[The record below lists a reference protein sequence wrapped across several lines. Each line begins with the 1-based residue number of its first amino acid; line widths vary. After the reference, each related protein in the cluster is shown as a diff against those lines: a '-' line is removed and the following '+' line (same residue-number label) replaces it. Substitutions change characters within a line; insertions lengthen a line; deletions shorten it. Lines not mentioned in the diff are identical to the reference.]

1 MRESMNADL
10 VSPAF
15 NADPYPFFARLRTEA
30 PVQRV
35 MLPGKQPAWLVTRYD
50 DVLMALKAKQ
60 FAKDRLNARAPD
72 KSVRQPWVPTIVRP
86 LMRNML
92 DVDAPDHTRLRTL
105 VHKAFTPRTI
115 EQMQGRIHRVTNQ
128 LLDSAEGTARM
139 DLIRQYALPLPTT
152 IIAEML
158 GVPVE
163 DGHKFH
169 RWSSAIVA
177 TNPSR
182 WGMIKAVP
190 NILAFLRYIR
200 RLVKLR
206 RIEPRD
212 DLVSSLVQAEE
223 AEDRLSE
230 DELVAMI
237 FLLLVAGHE
246 TTVNLIGN
254 GTLALLQQ
262 PEQLEH
268 LREDPG
274 LIGPAVEE
282 LLRYCGPLKVATER
296 YAREDTLVNDTTI
309 PQGELVYLALASANR
324 DERQFPDPDT
334 LDLTRAPNRH
344 LAFGQGIH
352 FCLGAPLAR
361 LEGQIALNTLL
372 QRTQELRLA
381 VPPHALRWQGGLV
394 IRGVKALPVTFASFR
409 TSP

>member
-1 MRESMNADL
+1 MRESMNVDL

-15 NADPYPFFARLRTEA
+15 NADPYPFFARLRAEA

-50 DVLMALKAKQ
+50 DVLAALKGKQ
-60 FAKDRLNARAPD
+60 FAKDRKNARPPGR
-72 KSVRQPWVPTIVRP
+72 SVKQPWVPGIVKP

-92 DVDAPDHTRLRTL
+92 DLDAPDHTRLRTL

-115 EQMQGRIHRVTNQ
+115 EQMQGRIHTVTDG
-128 LLDSAEGTARM
+128 LLDAVQERGRM
-139 DLIRQYALPLPTT
+139 DVIRDYALPLPTT
-152 IIAEML
+152 IIAGML

-163 DGHKFH
+163 DGPKFH

-182 WGMIKAVP
+182 WGMIKAIP

-206 RIEPRD
+206 RIEPSD

-223 AEDRLSE
+223 AGDRLDE

-254 GTLALLQQ
+254 GTLALLQH
-262 PEQLEH
+262 PDQLEA
-268 LREDPG
+268 LRDNSN
-274 LIGPAVEE
+274 LIESAVEE

-296 YAREDTLVNDTTI
+296 YSREDTTIDGTTI

-324 DERQFPDPDT
+324 DERQFTSPDT

-344 LAFGQGIH
+344 LAFGQGVH

-361 LEGQIALNTLL
+361 LEGQIAINTLL
-372 QRTQELRLA
+372 QRAQELRLA
-381 VPPHALRWQGGLV
+381 VPPEALKWQGGLV
-394 IRGVKALPVTFASFR
+394 IRGVKALPVMFASPR
-409 TSP
+409 ASA